1 MVSGY
6 ISLFAFISLSHNFI
20 SLPTS
25 FVNTIPILSPIVW
38 KFLQNLCILALG
50 KTLYKIKTISITDF
64 GSEKVDFS
72 L

>member
-6 ISLFAFISLSHNFI
+6 ISLFAFISLFHNLI
-20 SLPTS
+20 SLPNS

-38 KFLQNLCILALG
+38 KFTKLMYFWPLG
-50 KTLYKIKTISITDF
+50 KTLYKIKTSITDC
-64 GSEKVDFS
+64 GSEKADFS